1 MAQMNRNVNLEEI
14 DSDALFGIEALKN
27 QTLVQKLVFFGS
39 VILGVLANVLLPI
52 YFDTPAIV
60 CIMIF
65 MVFLVIGVGF
75 GCNYTEDMT
84 YGRYLYYFFFKPTKP
99 LSYESTE
106 DVIMIRK
113 KAAEIKKEEELMLR
127 RKQQANPEEQR
138 KLLVKMI
145 AFVIVL
151 AVAIGAIFVF
161 AGMKED
167 NNIHH
172 TVDNI
177 PHEMDVEMED

>member
-27 QTLVQKLVFFGS
+27 QTLMQKIVFFGS
-39 VILGVLANVLLPI
+39 VILGVLANVLLPL
-52 YFDTPAIV
+52 YYQTPTIV

-65 MVFLVIGVGF
+65 MAFLLVGVAF

-99 LSYESTE
+99 LAYESTE
-106 DVIMIRK
+106 DVIKIRQ
-113 KAAEIKKEEELMLR
+113 KAEEIKKEEELMLR
-127 RKQQANPEEQR
+127 MKQQANPEEQR
-138 KLLVKMI
+138 KLLMKMV
-145 AFVIVL
+145 AFVVILVL
-151 AVAIGAIFVF
+151 AIGAVFVY

-167 NNIHH
+167 SNIHH
-172 TVDNI
+172 TVN
-177 PHEMDVEMED
+177 VEMEE